1 MFDVFQESMKVFLI
15 ALLLV
20 ATTSAIGGDEASIKA
35 VFDGKHVVSVYIFF

>member
-1 MFDVFQESMKVFLI
+1 MKVFLI

-35 VFDGKHVVSVYIFF
+35 VFDGKFQELILESPNVVS